1 MPFLELI
8 GSSISRVG
16 ITIHPDPLGVE
27 FHFEE
32 KFIKSLN
39 RIHSLRNA
47 FNRKVAPKFE
57 CLCLE
62 MV

>member
-8 GSSISRVG
+8 GSSISKAVG

-32 KFIKSLN
+32 NS
-39 RIHSLRNA
+39 
-47 FNRKVAPKFE
+47 
-57 CLCLE
+57 
-62 MV
+62 